1 MSGMPLNFDEPEHVR
16 MLRDATRRFVE
27 AEMPRARAREWDRG
41 NIYPA
46 EVMRK
51 LAAMG
56 MMGLTVEEKYGGAG
70 VDIYATMAVIE
81 EIAKRSVAVAC
92 PYIMAVCYAG
102 MNLGES
108 ASEAQKQELLPKV
121 AAGNLLFAY
130 GLSEPNVGGDLATVE
145 TTARREGE
153 EIVINGAKRWC
164 TGADIADY
172 IFCLLRSGP
181 KEDKYKNLSI
191 LLVPPTLPGI
201 TITPLGH
208 LGIRGVETKDVT
220 FDDVRVPAA
229 NILGGAEMW
238 NKGWQQLAEA
248 RARSREART
257 LGLCAGAC
265 RSRCRRRMDL
275 CGRAGAVRP
284 RHCRSSGH
292 PAHAGRSAHKVRAMR
307 LMLYSAAWLADQGR
321 PCSVETSM
329 AKLFCCE
336 GAAEVTQTCMRV
348 TGAYGLSDEMD
359 IGALCA
365 RRDQPADRRRFVE
378 HAEEQHRQPAEARR
392 LKETSMSDTQIRT
405 GGMADPVTAAD
416 GFAEE
421 IAARAAEIEASRFLP
436 QDIARRFA
444 EAGLYRL
451 CVPAAY
457 GGREAHPAVLFE
469 TVERLARADGS
480 AAWWCVFIGAT
491 SGLVAGFLAPEE
503 AQAVFGDPLTITAGV
518 FAPRGKA
525 VHAVENGVS
534 GCRVNGRWQ

>member
-1 MSGMPLNFDEPEHVR
+1 MTGMDAAMGETALNFDEPEHVR

-27 AEMPRARAREWDRG
+27 AEMPRAKAREWDRG

-46 EVMRK
+46 EVIRK
-51 LAAMG
+51 LGAMG
-56 MMGLTVEEKYGGAG
+56 MMGLTVEEQYGGAG

-108 ASEAQKQELLPKV
+108 ASAAQKQELLPKV
-121 AAGNLLFAY
+121 ASGNLLFAY

-145 TTARREGE
+145 TTARREGDAV
-153 EIVINGAKRWC
+153 VINGAKRWC

-181 KEDKYKNLSI
+181 KDDKYKNLSI
-191 LLVPPTLPGI
+191 VLVPPTLPGI

-220 FDDVRVPAA
+220 FDDVRVPAE

-238 NKGWQQLAEA
+238 NKGWQQLAGRALEVEKLELSACALGLAEA
-248 RARSREART
+248 AVADAWAYAEERVQFGRAIAGHQAVRHMLAEART
-257 LGLCAGAC
+257 
-265 RSRCRRRMDL
+265 
-275 CGRAGAVRP
+275 
-284 RHCRSSGH
+284 
-292 PAHAGRSAHKVRAMR
+292 KVRAMR

-359 IGALCA
+359 ME
-365 RRDQPADRRRFVE
+365 RYVRDAISLPIVGGSSNMQKNNIAN
-378 HAEEQHRQPAEARR
+378 R
-392 LKETSMSDTQIRT
+392 LK
-405 GGMADPVTAAD
+405 
-416 GFAEE
+416 
-421 IAARAAEIEASRFLP
+421 L
-436 QDIARRFA
+436 
-444 EAGLYRL
+444 
-451 CVPAAY
+451 
-457 GGREAHPAVLFE
+457 
-469 TVERLARADGS
+469 
-480 AAWWCVFIGAT
+480 GA
-491 SGLVAGFLAPEE
+491 
-503 AQAVFGDPLTITAGV
+503 
-518 FAPRGKA
+518 
-525 VHAVENGVS
+525 
-534 GCRVNGRWQ
+534 